1 MSQLNVDNIRNRTG
15 GNGGPNFPQGITVAV
30 GQTAYIHGNLQVD
43 GTETIVNTETLN
55 VADKT
60 VGIGSTTSPSNTT
73 ADGAGIVVY
82 GGAGGDK
89 SITWINSDTAW
100 TLAGG
105 GLVAT
110 DAVVGSAVTINSSGI
125 KAGIITASSFYGD
138 GQNLTGVISGV
149 EIESAGTSAGTGI
162 TAINFASGA
171 TITGDSTAGIATV
184 TIVAG
189 ITTAEQLGASG
200 VITLDLSK
208 DHHNV
213 TLVAGVTTI
222 TTSGGDMGGSYAL
235 VLTQPNAG
243 VTTVG
248 FSTYFLWPAGSAP
261 ILGRNGAN
269 GEVDMVSFVV
279 KRPANS
285 AVGVTTQ
292 LLASAGLNYS

>member
-1 MSQLNVDNIRNRTG
+1 M
-15 GNGGPNFPQGITVAV
+15 
-30 GQTAYIHGNLQVD
+30 
-43 GTETIVNTETLN
+43 
-55 VADKT
+55 
-60 VGIGSTTSPSNTT
+60 
-73 ADGAGIVVY
+73 
-82 GGAGGDK
+82 
-89 SITWINSDTAW
+89 
-100 TLAGG
+100 
-105 GLVAT
+105 
-110 DAVVGSAVTINSSGI
+110 
-125 KAGIITASSFYGD
+125 
-138 GQNLTGVISGV
+138 
-149 EIESAGTSAGTGI
+149 
-162 TAINFASGA
+162 
-171 TITGDSTAGIATV
+171 
-184 TIVAG
+184 
-189 ITTAEQLGASG
+189 GASG